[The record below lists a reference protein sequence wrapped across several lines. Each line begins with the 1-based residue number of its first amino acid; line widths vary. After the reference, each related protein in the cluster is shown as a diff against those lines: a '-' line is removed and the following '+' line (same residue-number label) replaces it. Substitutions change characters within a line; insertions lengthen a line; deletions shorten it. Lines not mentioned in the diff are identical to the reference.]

1 MKRMLIFL
9 SVGLTVFSLMMVG
22 GVVKAAQVLKQAASV
37 AATKPAQSQQVFF
50 QPLPT
55 ETQPASTAVVQ
66 VAAAPA
72 PIVYALDANQAGDLG
87 LQIAGFGET
96 LAVTPELVDYN
107 GVPVYEVVFTDS
119 NLLYIDAQSGSLLYN
134 SLTGDNTPTVTQDEA
149 IAIAQQFTG
158 DGRVYSVRQTVYK
171 DQIVYEIRF
180 ANNDRARVNAHGQ
193 VVYVWF
199 DWSVEPT
206 QNQPVANSSNSSS
219 NPPPEHHDDEEE
231 HD

>member
-1 MKRMLIFL
+1 M
-9 SVGLTVFSLMMVG
+9 
-22 GVVKAAQVLKQAASV
+22 
-37 AATKPAQSQQVFF
+37 
-50 QPLPT
+50 
-55 ETQPASTAVVQ
+55 
-66 VAAAPA
+66 
-72 PIVYALDANQAGDLG
+72 
-87 LQIAGFGET
+87 
-96 LAVTPELVDYN
+96 
-107 GVPVYEVVFTDS
+107 
-119 NLLYIDAQSGSLLYN
+119 YIDAQSGSLLYN

-199 DWSVEPT
+199 DWTVEPS

-219 NPPPEHHDDEEE
+219 NPPPEHHDDERTRLSILANFEKVIMQNANTKNVVSSVKLFLVSGALTSTVWLWSMFANKSIE
-231 HD
+231 DLAKKNLALAKANTQPPPTNVPVVVQPAAQPDPRNYLELRQPRLQGYDP